1 MGASWQLLRLRRLE
15 SASREHSA
23 YLPLFGVVLIVIA
36 YLVIP
41 PVIFTIE
48 TSLREETGF
57 EVGGFT
63 LKNYSSIL
71 STPNTLQLLFNSVR
85 FALGSSVVAL
95 VLGTLLAWIVERTN
109 TPFRGFVYITAFIS
123 FAIPG
128 IIKVIG
134 WILLLGP
141 RAGLINTWLMQ
152 LLGLEQAPFDIFS
165 MAGMILTESVLWTPI
180 VFLLMAVPFRSMDPS
195 LEEASSISGAGRW
208 KTFSKITFQLALP
221 SVLSVLLI
229 TFIRA
234 IESFEIPALVGIP
247 GGITVL
253 TTEIYLKVRGGGLL
267 PSYADASA
275 YAVLLIVV
283 VSVLLYFYSRATRDA
298 YKFQTI
304 TGKGFRP
311 TIIDLGAWR
320 YLTGL
325 LILLVPAFLILPLGA
340 LLWASL
346 LPYYAAPSLNAL
358 SSVSLENYFAAFNNT
373 NVQNSFRNSLF
384 IGLVSASASVFLTAV
399 TAWLVIRTKIRGRWI
414 LDNLATL
421 PLALPGIVMGLAVLR
436 TYLTIPIAVYGTVW
450 ILILAFVA
458 RYIPYGMRYCYSGL
472 LQIHQDLE
480 EVSQASGA
488 SWWTTFRKVVLPLL
502 APALFG
508 GWVFIFLI
516 CIRELSMAII
526 LYGPRSQVI
535 ATTIWELYEN
545 GQITELSAFSIVIVF
560 VVVVIAVALHRFS
573 QRYGVHV

>member
-1 MGASWQLLRLRRLE
+1 VTW
-15 SASREHSA
+15 EHGSHV
-23 YLPLFGVVLIVIA
+23 PLFVVVFLVLI

-41 PVIFTIE
+41 PLIFTVE

-57 EVGGFT
+57 EVGGLT
-63 LKNYSSIL
+63 LKNYGSIL
-71 STPNTLQLLFNSVR
+71 STPNTIDLIFNSVR
-85 FALGSSVVAL
+85 FALGSAAVAL
-95 VLGTLLAWIVERTN
+95 FLGTLLAWIVERTN
-109 TPFRGFVYITAFIS
+109 TPLRGIVYITAFIS
-123 FAIPG
+123 FAVPG
-128 IIKVIG
+128 IIKVVG

-141 RAGLINTWLMQ
+141 RAGLINVWLMD
-152 LLGLEQAPFDIFS
+152 LFHLEAAPFNIFS
-165 MAGMILTESVLWTPI
+165 MSGMILIESVLWAPT

-195 LEEASSISGAGRW
+195 LEEASSISGASRW
-208 KTFSKITFQLALP
+208 KTFFNITFKLAIP
-221 SVLSVLLI
+221 SILSVLLI
-229 TFIRA
+229 TFVRA
-234 IESFEIPALVGIP
+234 IESFEIPALIGIP

-253 TTEIYLKVRGGGLL
+253 TTEIYLKIRGGGLL
-267 PSYADASA
+267 PSYGDASA
-275 YAVLLIVV
+275 YAVLLIAV
-283 VSVLLYFYSRATRDA
+283 VSILLYFYSRATGES

-311 TIIDLGAWR
+311 RIIDLGPWR
-320 YLTGL
+320 CLTGA
-325 LILLVPAFLILPLGA
+325 LILLLPALLVLPLGA

-346 LPYYAAPSLNAL
+346 LPYYEAPSVKLL
-358 SSVSLENYFAAFNNT
+358 SSLSLANYVAAFNNT
-373 NVQNSFRNSLF
+373 NVQHSFRNSLF
-384 IGLVSASASVFLTAV
+384 IALISASASVFLTAV
-399 TAWLVIRTKIRGRWI
+399 TAWLVVRTKIRGRWI

-436 TYLTIPIAVYGTVW
+436 TYLTIPIPVYGTVW

-458 RYIPYGMRYCYSGL
+458 RYLPYGMRYCYSGL

-480 EVSQASGA
+480 EVSQVSGA
-488 SWWTTFRKVVLPLL
+488 SWWATFRKVVLPLL

-560 VVVVIAVALHRFS
+560 IVVVIAVGFHRFS
-573 QRYGVHV
+573 QRYGIHV